1 MWLQQLIRWFL
12 PEEHRFFD
20 FIDQAAESS
29 DRAAKLMADL
39 LSTNPRDSRNQI
51 IERIRDAEHAGDK
64 ALKDMADALD
74 ATFVTPLD
82 REDLYHITNKIE
94 SVSDLIS
101 ATANHMAVHQMDTI
115 PEGARELAEVLVKC
129 TTQFR
134 EAATMLRDHKNVDR
148 VRQACRTLHYLE
160 HEADVIFRMRI
171 ADLFARERDA
181 IQLIKHKEFLEG
193 LEDSVDQCAQVG
205 SAMEAI
211 IIKNG

>member
-12 PEEHRFFD
+12 PEEHKFFD
-20 FIDQAAESS
+20 FIEQAADSS
-29 DRAAKLMADL
+29 DRAAHLMEEL
-39 LSTNPRDSRNQI
+39 LSTNPRDSRPQI

-64 ALKDMADALD
+64 AMKDMADALD

-82 REDLYHITNKIE
+82 REDLYHITNKLE

-101 ATANHMAVHQMDTI
+101 ATANHVSVHQMDTL
-115 PEGARELAEVLVKC
+115 PEGSRELAAILVKC

-134 EAATMLRDHKNVDR
+134 EAAHMLRDHKNADKI
-148 VRQACRTLHYLE
+148 RQTSRALHYLE

-171 ADLFARERDA
+171 ADLFAREKDA

-193 LEDSVDQCAQVG
+193 LEDAVDHCAHVG
-205 SAMEAI
+205 TAMEAML
-211 IIKNG
+211 IKNG